1 MGHDHRIVWMDWK
14 ALGPCIGSQNRENAL
29 QLNLN
34 KSASLIAV
42 ALMVLMTAHTG
53 KLAAEEIA
61 FSDWTHQKFSVL
73 GGNTWRQGGREL
85 TVESNSSVSLLWRAV
100 PKTSWQAANASWN
113 WSVDVGVPPTD
124 LSQKG
129 GDDRNLSFYVI
140 FAPPNVAEATE
151 GMGIRKLLENP
162 DIRVLM
168 YVWGGA
174 HDRGDIVPSPYLGGR
189 GRTIVLRPAGLG
201 QHSEDVDLRADL
213 DRVYGRSDL
222 ALIGVAVSADS
233 DDTET
238 RIMARMGSLRFSE

>member
-1 MGHDHRIVWMDWK
+1 M
-14 ALGPCIGSQNRENAL
+14 
-29 QLNLN
+29 QLNAK
-34 KSASLIAV
+34 KSGLIIAA
-42 ALMVLMTAHTG
+42 ALMVLMTAQTG

-61 FSDWTHQKFSVL
+61 FSGWTHQKFSVF
-73 GGNTWRQGGREL
+73 GGNTWRQGGKEL
-85 TVESNSSVSLLWRAV
+85 SVESNASVSLIWRAV

-113 WSVDVGVPPTD
+113 WSVDEAVPPTD

-140 FAPPNVAEATE
+140 FAPQNVAETTE

-168 YVWGGA
+168 YVWGGQ
-174 HDRGDIVPSPYLGGR
+174 HGRGDVVPSPYLGAR
-189 GRTIVLRPAGLG
+189 GKTIVLRAAGHG
-201 QHSEDVDLRADL
+201 QHSENVDLRADL
-213 DRVYGRSDL
+213 NRVYGRSDL

-238 RIMARMGSLRFSE
+238 RIMARMSNLRFSE